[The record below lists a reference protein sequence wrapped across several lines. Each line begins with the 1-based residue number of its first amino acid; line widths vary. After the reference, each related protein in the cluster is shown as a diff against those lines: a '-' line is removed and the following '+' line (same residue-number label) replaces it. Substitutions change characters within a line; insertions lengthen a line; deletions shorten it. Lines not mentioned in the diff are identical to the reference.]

1 MTEALFALHRGL
13 PRQGPGS
20 DATTRRLLELAGPLP
35 GRRPRVLD
43 AGCGPGRAA
52 LLLAEEAGARVT
64 AVDVHQPFLDELT
77 AAAVSRGLDERITVL
92 NRSMDRLPFP
102 DHSFDVIWSEGA
114 VYTVGFETALR
125 SWRRLLAPGGVLV
138 VTEIEWTTSA
148 PSTQA
153 RAFWDPVYPLR
164 TSAANADAARA
175 AGYWVDAH
183 WPLPESDWWN
193 EYYTPLSERIARAD
207 PADPAH
213 PGMGQ
218 ALAAARA
225 EITLRRH
232 HGSDYDYAGYVL
244 HPAPISSATVS
255 GTTSRSA
262 SHAGAGTSVGTGI
275 GIGTGTTDAATRTPR
290 RTPTG
295 APGPGATATPVGTT
309 AATHPH
315 LLTNRKTMNTSWT
328 TRPETTAD
336 VAAIREINTA
346 AFPTDL
352 EAGIV
357 DALRA
362 DPEAWIDG
370 LSLLA
375 EAPDGTPVAHALLTR
390 CHVDGAPALTLGP
403 CAVLPSA
410 QRTGAGSAAIR
421 AGLDAARARGEGL
434 VLVLGHP
441 EYYPRFGFT
450 PASRFGIRAPFDVP
464 DEAMMAL
471 ALDPAHPI
479 PTGTIQYPAAFG
491 V

>member
-1 MTEALFALHRGL
+1 
-13 PRQGPGS
+13 
-20 DATTRRLLELAGPLP
+20 
-35 GRRPRVLD
+35 
-43 AGCGPGRAA
+43 
-52 LLLAEEAGARVT
+52 
-64 AVDVHQPFLDELT
+64 
-77 AAAVSRGLDERITVL
+77 
-92 NRSMDRLPFP
+92 
-102 DHSFDVIWSEGA
+102 
-114 VYTVGFETALR
+114 
-125 SWRRLLAPGGVLV
+125 
-138 VTEIEWTTSA
+138 
-148 PSTQA
+148 
-153 RAFWDPVYPLR
+153 
-164 TSAANADAARA
+164 
-175 AGYWVDAH
+175 
-183 WPLPESDWWN
+183 
-193 EYYTPLSERIARAD
+193 
-207 PADPAH
+207 
-213 PGMGQ
+213 
-218 ALAAARA
+218 
-225 EITLRRH
+225 
-232 HGSDYDYAGYVL
+232 
-244 HPAPISSATVS
+244 
-255 GTTSRSA
+255 
-262 SHAGAGTSVGTGI
+262 
-275 GIGTGTTDAATRTPR
+275 
-290 RTPTG
+290 
-295 APGPGATATPVGTT
+295 
-309 AATHPH
+309 
-315 LLTNRKTMNTSWT
+315 MNTSWT

>member
-1 MTEALFALHRGL
+1 MSGRPDGPDPVTEALFALHRGL

-77 AAAVSRGLDERITVL
+77 AAAASRGLDERITVL
-92 NRSMDRLPFP
+92 NRSMDQLPFP

-138 VTEIEWTTSA
+138 VTEIEWTTST
-148 PSTQA
+148 PSAQA

-244 HPAPISSATVS
+244 HPDDT
-255 GTTSRSA
+255 
-262 SHAGAGTSVGTGI
+262 
-275 GIGTGTTDAATRTPR
+275 
-290 RTPTG
+290 
-295 APGPGATATPVGTT
+295 APGAAPGATLEASTHPGTAPDTT
-309 AATHPH
+309 AASTIATATDAH

-328 TRPETTAD
+328 TRPETAAD
-336 VAAIREINTA
+336 VTAIREINTA

-357 DALRA
+357 DALRT

-479 PTGTIQYPAAFG
+479 PTGTIEYPAAFG

>member
-1 MTEALFALHRGL
+1 MADRPDGSDPVTEALFALHRGL

-35 GRRPRVLD
+35 GPRPRVLD
-43 AGCGPGRAA
+43 AGCGPGRGA

-64 AVDVHQPFLDELT
+64 AVDVHQPFLDELAAT
-77 AAAVSRGLDERITVL
+77 AASRGLGERITVL

-114 VYTVGFETALR
+114 VYNVGFETALR

-138 VTEIEWTTSA
+138 VTEIEWTTSNPSA
-148 PSTQA
+148 PA

-213 PGMGQ
+213 PGMGR

-244 HPAPISSATVS
+244 HPDDTAPDAAHGATPE
-255 GTTSRSA
+255 
-262 SHAGAGTSVGTGI
+262 AGTHPGTAPD
-275 GIGTGTTDAATRTPR
+275 TTAASMI
-290 RTPTG
+290 
-295 APGPGATATPVGTT
+295 ATATD
-309 AATHPH
+309 AH
-315 LLTNRKTMNTSWT
+315 LLTNRKTMTTSWT
-328 TRPETTAD
+328 TRPETAAD
-336 VAAIREINTA
+336 VDAIREINTA

-362 DPEAWIDG
+362 DPAAWIDG

-421 AGLDAARARGEGL
+421 AGLDAAHARGEGL

-450 PASRFGIRAPFDVP
+450 PASRFGIRAPFEVP

-479 PTGTIQYPAAFG
+479 PAGTIEYPAAFG